1 MFEASAPLLVG
12 ANLPWIRYGCDFGAN
27 RWHPDGGLASQ
38 PAPDRA
44 VRALT
49 RLRASGAT
57 HIRWFVFCDGRAGI
71 RFDGKQV
78 EGLDACVLPDVA
90 AALTLAEA
98 TDLRVVFTLFD
109 FHWCQSA
116 RHVNGVQLGGRRAVL
131 GTSRGRAGLL
141 DRVVA
146 PVFREFGDHPCI
158 AAWDVINEPEWVTL
172 GVGSWN
178 PFVSV
183 RRHTMRSFI
192 RDVTSLAHDMT
203 TQPVTVGS
211 ASARW
216 LPLVQGVGLDFFQVH
231 WYDRV
236 ARHVAPQAVST
247 LDADRPVVLGEFPTR
262 GSALDPSTLLR
273 LADDGGYRGALWWS
287 LLAEDEATNAD
298 GAFQALAARRDR
310 APAAGRV

>member
-1 MFEASAPLLVG
+1 
-12 ANLPWIRYGCDFGAN
+12 
-27 RWHPDGGLASQ
+27 
-38 PAPDRA
+38 
-44 VRALT
+44 
-49 RLRASGAT
+49 
-57 HIRWFVFCDGRAGI
+57 
-71 RFDGKQV
+71 
-78 EGLDACVLPDVA
+78 
-90 AALTLAEA
+90 
-98 TDLRVVFTLFD
+98 
-109 FHWCQSA
+109 
-116 RHVNGVQLGGRRAVL
+116 
-131 GTSRGRAGLL
+131 
-141 DRVVA
+141 
-146 PVFREFGDHPCI
+146 
-158 AAWDVINEPEWVTL
+158 
-172 GVGSWN
+172 
-178 PFVSV
+178 
-183 RRHTMRSFI
+183 MRSFI